1 MAIAA
6 AALTIAYTP
15 STTRARVAPC
25 PSKRRRCD
33 RGDARPGRQV
43 LADGSPEAGQKLGRR
58 AAARGGI
65 ADDDEDDQP
74 DRRAGDAEQH
84 LEGGD
89 RQRERARTK
98 RVATPQAAWNW
109 PENAPTMTFV
119 ESAVREAGVDREGDQ
134 RGEAD
139 RERPMPGTP

>member
-65 ADDDEDDQP
+65 ADDEDDQP
-74 DRRAGDAEQH
+74 GRRAGDAEQH

-89 RQRERARTK
+89 RQREREDEEGRDARDGEELAGE
-98 RVATPQAAWNW
+98 RADDDVP
-109 PENAPTMTFV
+109 
-119 ESAVREAGVDREGDQ
+119 RE
-134 RGEAD
+134 
-139 RERPMPGTP
+139 

>member
-89 RQRERARTK
+89 RQREREDEEGRDARDGEELAGE
-98 RVATPQAAWNW
+98 RADDDVPRERRQ
-109 PENAPTMTFV
+109 
-119 ESAVREAGVDREGDQ
+119 EAGADREGDQ